1 MRRVL
6 LLAGAVLMLHP
17 DFASATDM
25 RPEVAKHLL
34 LAEKDLNAQKYTAA
48 LAQVNAAQAVGGLS
62 ADEAVAVAQL
72 RGAAAGGAGQY
83 ELAAQSYETVLANGT
98 EPPASRLLLTQAI
111 AGFYAHAADY
121 SHTVTWVNR
130 YIAAGGTD
138 SQVRALGAQADYAQG
153 NYAAALRDVRR
164 DQAAGAIP
172 VAELE
177 LAVSAAQK
185 SGDNQT
191 YFEFLQTLLV
201 ASPTSDVWNAAIAL
215 VQAEPGFPDGLTL
228 DAERLRLATGTLT
241 QAGDYEDYAERAIL
255 AGQPQEAKRVLASGF
270 GNGILTAQTDAGHAT
285 RLQNLANNQAA
296 QPQNANATPTTLLDA
311 DIAAGRGFTNI
322 PGYTKGALN
331 NPQAA
336 LARLWQIEVS
346 ATQK

>member
-1 MRRVL
+1 MVFSWFGFFRD
-6 LLAGAVLMLHP
+6 A
-17 DFASATDM
+17 
-25 RPEVAKHLL
+25 
-34 LAEKDLNAQKYTAA
+34 AA
-48 LAQVNAAQAVGGLS
+48 L
-62 ADEAVAVAQL
+62 
-72 RGAAAGGAGQY
+72 
-83 ELAAQSYETVLANGT
+83 
-98 EPPASRLLLTQAI
+98 PPLDATTLDGI
-111 AGFYAHAADY
+111 
-121 SHTVTWVNR
+121 
-130 YIAAGGTD
+130 
-138 SQVRALGAQADYAQG
+138 
-153 NYAAALRDVRR
+153 AAALRDVRR

-215 VQAEPGFPDGLTL
+215 VQAEPAFPDGLTL

-241 QAGDYEDYAERAIL
+241 QAGDYEDYALNPVTNADVATSNSFSGNITVN
-255 AGQPQEAKRVLASGF
+255 AGV
-270 GNGILTAQTDAGHAT
+270 LTAQTDAGHAT

-296 QPQNANATPTTLLDA
+296 QPQNANVTPTTLLDA

-322 PGYTKGALN
+322 PGYTKGDLN